1 MDAAIALC
9 KLLPYVA
16 MLNTLSIV
24 CLYSMPHTPHVCM
37 FHSSSPTRVYVPCI
51 LPTRVHVPR
60 LLLPHT
66 YVPCLILHKGLCFM
80 PPPPQVFMLNTPSFV
95 KCLRS
100 MPPPPHVCVP
110 YLILHTCLCFMPQ
123 PPHVFVLNTSSF
135 VKCLCSMP
143 PPPHAYM
150 FHISSSTRVYV
161 PCLILHTCLC

>member
-60 LLLPHT
+60 LLPHT

-110 YLILHTCLCFMPQ
+110 YLILHTCLC
-123 PPHVFVLNTSSF
+123 
-135 VKCLCSMP
+135 SMP
-143 PPPHAYM
+143 HPPQVFMLNKSFLVKLFRFHA
-150 FHISSSTRVYV
+150 STSTRVYIEYV
-161 PCLILHTCLC
+161 ILR